1 MAGKTDDVPVIEV
14 AGLKKYYGKSL
25 GVEDVSFRISSGE
38 IFGFLGPNGAGK
50 TTTIR
55 TILDYIR
62 PTAGKIEVLGMNPQL
77 RGADVRRKVGYLPS
91 DFTMSSRMTAREYLY
106 FLLGM
111 MDHTGENRIEEL
123 SQRFN
128 LDLGKRIKDF
138 SRGNRQ
144 KVGLISAFMHSPK
157 LMIMDEPSTGLDPLM
172 QQEFYKLLLEEKT
185 KGNTIFLSSHILSE
199 VDAICDRVGVI
210 REGELVAVETMREF
224 KKKTGRLMIIDF
236 REAPDPEIFRG
247 MKGISDV
254 KSDSNRLVLTVF
266 SNVDGIIK
274 ELAKHKVEELTFE
287 DTSLE
292 HVFLKYYGMEE
303 VQRENN
309 GAEVE
314 K

>member
-1 MAGKTDDVPVIEV
+1 MSEGTDKKPVIEV
-14 AGLKKYYGKSL
+14 AGLKKYYGKAR
-25 GVEDVSFRISSGE
+25 GVENVSLRISSGE

-62 PTAGKIEVLGMNPQL
+62 PTAGKIEVLGMDPQL
-77 RGADVRRKVGYLPS
+77 KGADVRRKVGYLPS
-91 DFTMSSRMTAREYLY
+91 DFTMSSRMTASEYLY

-111 MDHTGENRIEEL
+111 MDHTGKNRIEEL
-123 SQRFN
+123 SSRFN
-128 LDLGKRIKDF
+128 LDLSKRIKDF

-144 KVGLISAFMHSPK
+144 KVGLVSAFMHSPK

-210 REGELVAVETMREF
+210 REGELVAVETMGEF
-224 KKKTGRLMIIDF
+224 KKKTGRIMIIDF
-236 REAPDPEIFRG
+236 RDPPDPEIFRRK
-247 MKGISDV
+247 KGVSDV
-254 KSDSNRLVLTVF
+254 KLAGNRLVLTVF

-274 ELAKHKVEELTFE
+274 ELAKHTVNELTFE

-303 VQRENN
+303 VHRDNN
-309 GAEVE
+309 ESEVKE
-314 K
+314 

>member
-1 MAGKTDDVPVIEV
+1 LKGRISGDPVIRV
-14 AGLKKYYGKSL
+14 TNLKKYYGKSR
-25 GVEDVSFRISSGE
+25 GVENVSFEISQGE

-62 PTAGKIEVLGMNPQL
+62 PTTGKIEVLGMNPQIQ
-77 RGADVRRKVGYLPS
+77 GADVRRKVGYLPS
-91 DFTMSSRMTAREYLY
+91 DFTMSSRMTAGEYLY

-111 MDHTGENRIEEL
+111 MDYDEENRIEEL

-144 KVGLISAFMHSPK
+144 KVGLVSAFMHNPK
-157 LMIMDEPSTGLDPLM
+157 VMIMDEPSTGLDPLM
-172 QQEFYKLLLEEKT
+172 QQEFYKLLLEEKA
-185 KGNTIFLSSHILSE
+185 KGNTIFLSSHVLSE

-224 KKKTGRLMIIDF
+224 KKKTGRFMIIDF
-236 REAPDPEIFRG
+236 RDAPDTGIFQG
-247 MKGISDV
+247 LKGVSDV
-254 KSDSNRLVLTVF
+254 RSDGKRLVLTVF

-274 ELAKHKVEELTFE
+274 ELAEHTVEELTFE

-303 VQRENN
+303 VHRDGNN
-309 GAEVE
+309 GEVN
-314 K
+314 

>member
-1 MAGKTDDVPVIEV
+1 
-14 AGLKKYYGKSL
+14 
-25 GVEDVSFRISSGE
+25 
-38 IFGFLGPNGAGK
+38 GK

-62 PTAGKIEVLGMNPQL
+62 PTAGKIKVLGMDPQL
-77 RGADVRRKVGYLPS
+77 QGAEVRRKVGYLPS
-91 DFTMSSRMTAREYLY
+91 DFTMSSRMTAGEYLY

-111 MDHTGENRIEEL
+111 MDHTGNNRIEEL
-123 SQRFN
+123 SERFN
-128 LDLGKRIKDF
+128 LDLTKRIKDF

-144 KVGLISAFMHSPK
+144 KVGLVSAFMHSPK

-172 QQEFYKLLLEEKT
+172 QQEFYKLLLEEKK

-199 VDAICDRVGVI
+199 VDAICDRVAVI
-210 REGELVAVETMREF
+210 REGELVAVETMGEF

-236 REAPDPEIFRG
+236 RDAINPEIFQRI
-247 MKGISDV
+247 KGVSDV
-254 KSDSNRLVLTVF
+254 KSEGNRLVLTVF

-274 ELAKHKVEELTFE
+274 LLAKHTVDELTFE

-303 VQRENN
+303 VQRENS
-309 GAEVE
+309 GAGVN

>member
-1 MAGKTDDVPVIEV
+1 MD
-14 AGLKKYYGKSL
+14 
-25 GVEDVSFRISSGE
+25 
-38 IFGFLGPNGAGK
+38 
-50 TTTIR
+50 
-55 TILDYIR
+55 
-62 PTAGKIEVLGMNPQL
+62 PQL
-77 RGADVRRKVGYLPS
+77 QGADVRRKVGYLPS
-91 DFTMSSRMTAREYLY
+91 DFTMSSRMTAGEYLY

-128 LDLGKRIKDF
+128 LDLTKRIKDF

-144 KVGLISAFMHSPK
+144 KVGLVSAFMHSPK

-236 REAPDPEIFRG
+236 RDTPDPGKFRG
-247 MKGISDV
+247 IKGVSDV
-254 KSDSNRLVLTVF
+254 RSEGKRLVLTVF

-274 ELAKHKVEELTFE
+274 ELAKHTVDELTFE

-303 VQRENN
+303 VQRDKN
-309 GAEVE
+309 GAEVR

>member
-1 MAGKTDDVPVIEV
+1 MAGRTDERPVIEV
-14 AGLKKYYGKSL
+14 SDLKKYYGKHP
-25 GVEDVSFRISSGE
+25 GVEDVSFKIYSGE

-62 PTAGKIEVLGMNPQL
+62 PTSGKIEVLGMDPQVQ
-77 RGADVRRKVGYLPS
+77 GADVRRKVGYLPS
-91 DFTMSSRMTAREYLY
+91 DFTMSSRMTAGEYLY

-111 MDHTGENRIEEL
+111 MDHTGENRIGEL

-144 KVGLISAFMHSPK
+144 KVGLISAFMHSPR

-185 KGNTIFLSSHILSE
+185 KGNTTFLSSHILSE
-199 VDAICDRVGVI
+199 VDAVCDRVGVI
-210 REGELVAVETMREF
+210 REGKLVAVETMREF
-224 KKKTGRLMIIDF
+224 KKKTGRHMIIDF
-236 REAPDPEIFRG
+236 RNAPDPEKFKRI
-247 MKGISDV
+247 KGVSDV
-254 KSDSNRLVLTVF
+254 RPDGSRLILAVF

-274 ELAKHKVEELTFE
+274 ELAKHTVEELTFE

-303 VQRENN
+303 VQRESS
-309 GAEVE
+309 GTEVR